1 MNTTEILVLG
11 FGLVLTILNIVE
23 RIILFRDKA
32 KQPHLQ
38 HETRISALEVE
49 VRDLNDK
56 LTDDS
61 ERISDLEEGTKVLM
75 KSISALLSHGI
86 DGNNT
91 DEMKA
96 AKNELNNYLYNRH

>member
-23 RIILFRDKA
+23 RIILFKDKLSR
-32 KQPHLQ
+32 PHLQ
-38 HETRISALEVE
+38 HEARISAVEVE
-49 VRDLNDK
+49 VRDLRNQ

-61 ERISDLEEGTKVLM
+61 ERIKDLEKGTKVLM
-75 KSISALLSHGI
+75 KSIGALLSHGI

-91 DEMKA
+91 EEMVE
-96 AKNELNNYLYNRH
+96 AKDDLNEYLYNRH

>member
-23 RIILFRDKA
+23 RIILFKDKA

-38 HETRISALEVE
+38 HETRISALEIE
-49 VRDLNDK
+49 VRNLNDK

-61 ERISDLEEGTKVLM
+61 ERIIDLEEGTKVLM
-75 KSISALLSHGI
+75 MSIGALLSHGI
-86 DGNNT
+86 EGNNT
-91 DEMKA
+91 DEMKK
-96 AKNELNNYLYNRH
+96 AKTELNKYLYNRH

>member
-23 RIILFRDKA
+23 RIILFKDKLN
-32 KQPHLQ
+32 KPHLQ
-38 HETRISALEVE
+38 HETRISTLEVE
-49 VRDLNDK
+49 VRDLRNQ

-61 ERISDLEEGTKVLM
+61 ERIKDLEEGTKVLM
-75 KSISALLSHGI
+75 KSIGALLSHGI

-91 DEMKA
+91 EEMVE
-96 AKNELNNYLYNRH
+96 AKSDLNEYLYDRH